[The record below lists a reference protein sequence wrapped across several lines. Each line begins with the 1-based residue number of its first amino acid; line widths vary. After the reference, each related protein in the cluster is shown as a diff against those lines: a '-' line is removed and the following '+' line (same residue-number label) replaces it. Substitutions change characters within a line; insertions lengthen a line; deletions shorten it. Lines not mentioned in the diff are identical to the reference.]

1 MMKQADNPANLPEFM
16 PPEQL
21 DQITAFNNT
30 AMDAFTKASQ
40 AYVSAMAAVN
50 GEVFRFVTR
59 RLRQDVE
66 VGQSLTGCDDLSKA
80 AGVQQEW
87 ARKAM
92 DDYMA
97 ETGKLMELASKA
109 TMESWKPLYEGA
121 GSAAGELPE
130 TTAKAAKKAA

>member
-1 MMKQADNPANLPEFM
+1 MTKQSDNPTQAPGFM
-16 PPEQL
+16 PPEQI

-30 AMDAFTKASQ
+30 TMDAFTKASQ
-40 AYVSAMAAVN
+40 AYVSGMAAVN

-59 RLRQDVE
+59 RLRHDVE
-66 VGQSLTGCDDLSKA
+66 VGQSLAGCDDLSKA
-80 AGVQQEW
+80 ASLQQDW

-121 GSAAGELPE
+121 DSAAGELKE
-130 TTAKAAKKAA
+130 GRSKAAKKAA